1 MLTGCHGALQELRG
15 DVDISLAL
23 AGNPNVGK
31 SSLFNR
37 LTGMG
42 VVTANYPG
50 KTVEVQLAETRFA
63 NRRIGVIDLPGTY
76 ELGGITEDQWV
87 ARQALLDG
95 SPDAVV
101 LVVDATN
108 LARNLYLALQI
119 MDLGLPMVIALNVVD
134 QAQARGIDVDAAR
147 LEEILGSPV
156 VPTVATRGL
165 GLDRLMRR
173 AVERATVPA
182 PLPPRVRYSVDVEA
196 AIGKLEQALARRP
209 DCPHHLSPRAAAV
222 LILEGDPELLAWA
235 AGAAGWQ
242 EILGVRDE
250 VAERLRDVR
259 GEDPAMLLSR
269 ERHGLAGLIA
279 AEVERRQPERSGA
292 ADRLWRL
299 TTAPATGLPLLGLVL
314 AGIFAFLFY
323 VGDWLSAGFSAL
335 WTALASPVIQAA
347 VHTVLGEGVLGR
359 TLLWGVDTGINA
371 AMAVGIP
378 YVLTFYLILA
388 VLEDSG
394 YLNAVAFLTDQV
406 MHKMGLHG
414 RAAIPLVAGA
424 GCNVPAIMGTRVLGS
439 MRERIIASTLVVLT
453 PCSARTAVILG
464 AVSLTAGWQAAL
476 AVYAL
481 TFLLALLSG
490 IGLHHV
496 LPGRASGLVMEMF
509 PFRRPGAIAILKK
522 TWYRF
527 REFVVVATPIVLG
540 GSIVLGGLYETGL
553 LWTLAAPLRPIFEG
567 WLGLPAVAGLTL
579 IVAVLRKE
587 LALQLLMTLAMA
599 QYGPQASTLLAFMR
613 PDQIF
618 VYALVNTIY
627 IPCVA
632 TIAILARELGW
643 KRALAISAFTVLLAL
658 AGGGLARAL
667 LAVFSG

>member
-1 MLTGCHGALQELRG
+1 MLTTCHGALQELRG

-63 NRRIGVIDLPGTY
+63 NRRIGIVDLPGTY

-95 SPDAVV
+95 APDAVV

-108 LARNLYLALQI
+108 LARNLYLGLQI

-134 QAQARGIDVDAAR
+134 QAQARGIQVDPRR

-156 VPTVATRGL
+156 VATVATRGL
-165 GLDRLMRR
+165 GLDQLMRR

-182 PLPPRVRYSVDVEA
+182 PLPPRLRYSVDVEA

-209 DCPHHLSPRAAAV
+209 DRPHGLSPRAVAV
-222 LILEGDPELLAWA
+222 LLLEGDAEVLAWA
-235 AGAAGWQ
+235 ARTPGWQ
-242 EILGVRDE
+242 EILGLRDE

-269 ERHGLAGLIA
+269 ERHGLAGLVA
-279 AEVERRQPERSGA
+279 AEVERRQRQGSRGA
-292 ADRLWRL
+292 DGLWRL

-323 VGDWLSAGFSAL
+323 VGDWLSVGFSSL

-347 VHTVLGEGVLGR
+347 VHAILGDGALGR

-378 YVLTFYLILA
+378 YVFTFYLILA

-464 AVSLTAGWQAAL
+464 AVSLTAGWRAAL
-476 AVYAL
+476 AVYAV
-481 TFLLALLSG
+481 TFGLALLSG
-490 IGLHHV
+490 IGLNRV
-496 LPGRASGLVMEMF
+496 LPGRGTGLVMEMF
-509 PFRRPGAIAILKK
+509 PFRRPGAVAILKK
-522 TWYRF
+522 TWSRF

-540 GSIVLGGLYETGL
+540 GSLVLGGLYETGL
-553 LWTLAAPLRPIFEG
+553 LWTLAAPLRPIFED
-567 WLGLPAVAGLTL
+567 WLGLPPVAGLTL

-618 VYALVNTIY
+618 IYALVNTLY

-632 TIAILARELGW
+632 TIAILGRELGW
-643 KRALAISAFTVLLAL
+643 KRALGISALTVVLAL
-658 AGGGLARAL
+658 AAGGAARAI
-667 LAVFSG
+667 LAAFGG